1 MLKLLKIEYKK
12 IIPYSTFWVIFGLF
26 FFFTPFFFY
35 GLGQIK
41 LDSFPID
48 FTAIYHF
55 PEVWNNI
62 TYIASW
68 FNLLIGML
76 LVILVCNEF
85 SFKTF
90 RQHVIDG
97 QSKSDFILSKI
108 LLSSSFSFLTTF
120 YLFLIVGIL
129 GFVSGSD
136 GSFLTDI
143 KYLLIYFVQS
153 LGYMSL
159 GLIIAIVIRSSA
171 LAIIMFTFSIF
182 FESVLSYLVPDAIA
196 QFLPLEIIS
205 NLTPVPTP
213 KGIQVAV
220 LVDAIPLNTSLMIAG
235 IYILA
240 FWGISFL
247 TLSYKDVK

>member
-1 MLKLLKIEYKK
+1 M
-12 IIPYSTFWVIFGLF
+12 STIFGLF
-26 FFFTPFFFY
+26 FFFTPLVFY

-120 YLFLIVGIL
+120 YLFLIVGFL
-129 GFVSGSD
+129 GFASGSD
-136 GSFLTDI
+136 GSFLTGI
-143 KYLLIYFVQS
+143 KYLLIYFIQS

-159 GLIIAIVIRSSA
+159 GLIIAIIIRSSA
-171 LAIIMFTFSIF
+171 LSIIIFTFSIF
-182 FESVLSYLVPDAIA
+182 FESILSYFVPDAIA
-196 QFLPLEIIS
+196 QFLPLKIIS

-213 KGIQVAV
+213 KGIQIAV
-220 LVDAIPLNTSLMIAG
+220 LAEAIPLNTSLMIVV

-247 TLSYKDVK
+247 TLNYKDVK